1 MKNDVYG
8 IIKVIWECKG
18 LVILFNYGLFIDL
31 LIIIYY
37 KDLNEN
43 M

>member
-1 MKNDVYG
+1 MYNCVYG
-8 IIKVIWECKG
+8 IIKVIGECKG